1 MLARIDEAK
10 NATCTEV
17 TGSINVLTAIRLV
30 ALGWREVKASTI
42 QKCFRKAGVLSDD
55 FEVQVVG
62 EEDPFV
68 DIDDTVQLGSLIQSA
83 MGESSCSVEEY
94 VAGEDALP
102 VCADFDCEDW
112 DEKWLNSLNDNPDSD
127 TGDNPD
133 SDTEEVDYD
142 LLPPPPKLTCFK
154 QAIEA
159 LEDVQVF
166 LEHRGYVEQA
176 TPVGKVMINLA
187 GISVYNYTQ
196 TTIDE

>member
-1 MLARIDEAK
+1 MNAVIQYNDNRFLANGQWAGH
-10 NATCTEV
+10 NNHCAY
-17 TGSINVLTAIRLV
+17 AIIHIMYSQS
-30 ALGWREVKASTI
+30 KS
-42 QKCFRKAGVLSDD
+42 QKF
-55 FEVQVVG
+55 
-62 EEDPFV
+62 P
-68 DIDDTVQLGSLIQSA
+68 LIQSA
-83 MGESSCSVEEY
+83 VGESSCSVEEY

-112 DEKWLNSLNDNPDSD
+112 DENWLNSLNDNPNSD

-154 QAIEA
+154 QAIEF

-176 TPVGKVMINLA
+176 TSVGKVMINLT
-187 GISVYNYTQ
+187 GISFANYTQ
-196 TTIDE
+196 TRIDEYFS